1 MSLPMTD
8 GEICESYRTALEP
21 NKQIRILAELNC
33 TSKDRIAEI
42 LKAGGYKV
50 DGRALKAKQ
59 EPKKPAE
66 KPAGKE
72 TKKSAPEK
80 TPEKTLEKPEEK
92 APEKTAAAE
101 LAMLIE
107 ALKGTGARLTI
118 EVTL

>member
-66 KPAGKE
+66 KPAGE
-72 TKKSAPEK
+72 EPKKSAPEK
-80 TPEKTLEKPEEK
+80 TPEKT
-92 APEKTAAAE
+92 AAAE
-101 LAMLIE
+101 LALLIE